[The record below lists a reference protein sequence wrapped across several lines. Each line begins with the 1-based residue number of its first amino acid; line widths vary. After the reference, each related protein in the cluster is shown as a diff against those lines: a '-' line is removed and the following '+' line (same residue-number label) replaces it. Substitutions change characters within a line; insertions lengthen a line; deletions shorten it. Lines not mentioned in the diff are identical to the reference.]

1 MLKLKSIDIHRTD
14 SWSKPADTLVGTVN
28 LIDEGGGAL
37 TIVLSPTSIAKFA
50 ALISAEVQARARSQ
64 ANEVPQA
71 MVDANAELE
80 IQANP
85 LLSSSEGE

>member
-37 TIVLSPTSIAKFA
+37 TIVLSPASIAKFA
-50 ALISAEVQARARSQ
+50 SLITSEVQARARSQ

-71 MVDANAELE
+71 MLDANAELE

-85 LLSSSEGE
+85 LLAASSEE

>member
-50 ALISAEVQARARSQ
+50 SLISSEVQARARAQ
-64 ANEVPQA
+64 ANEVPEA
-71 MVDANAELE
+71 LANANAELE
-80 IQANP
+80 IQSNP
-85 LLSSSEGE
+85 LLSASSEE

>member
-50 ALISAEVQARARSQ
+50 GLIAAEVQARARAQ
-64 ANEVPQA
+64 ANEVPEA
-71 MVDANAELE
+71 LANANAELE
-80 IQANP
+80 MQANP
-85 LLSSSEGE
+85 LLSGD